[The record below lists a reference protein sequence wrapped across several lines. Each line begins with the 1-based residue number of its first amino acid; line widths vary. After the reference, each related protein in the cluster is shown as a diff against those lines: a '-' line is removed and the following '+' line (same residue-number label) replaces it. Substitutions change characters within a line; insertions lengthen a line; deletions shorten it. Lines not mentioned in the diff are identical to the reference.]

1 MEKISVASIG
11 KWHSFCDN
19 LAKYLLLQVV
29 VLLNIV
35 IFLVGLIVLSWS
47 ADRFVYGASALAKN
61 IGISPMMIG
70 LTIVAMGSSAPEIV
84 VSAIASANGNMNTAV
99 GNALGSNITNIALV
113 LGVTALVKP
122 LLVSSTTLK
131 RELPALLIISL
142 IAIGFMF
149 DGELKSYEGIILL
162 GLFIFVLAMMAWLS
176 LQVDKEDPLV
186 AETADEIPKDVSNTS
201 ALIWIGVG
209 LVILPLSAHF
219 LVNSAVEIARYMG
232 ISDLVI
238 GLTIIAFGTSLP
250 ELAASIA
257 GVLKGEDDLALGNI
271 IGSNIFNLLAVLG
284 MPGLIAPGILDPDVY
299 NRDMYVML
307 GLTLLLFLFSFDLI
321 GKRTISRTNGFILLA
336 CFIGYQFWLFG

>member
-1 MEKISVASIG
+1 M
-11 KWHSFCDN
+11 
-19 LAKYLLLQVV
+19 
-29 VLLNIV
+29 LLNIV

-113 LGVTALVKP
+113 LGITALVKP

-186 AETADEIPKDVSNTS
+186 AETADEIPKGVSNTS

-250 ELAASIA
+250 ELAASVA

-307 GLTLLLFLFSFDLI
+307 GLTLLLFLFSFNLI

>member
-1 MEKISVASIG
+1 M
-11 KWHSFCDN
+11 
-19 LAKYLLLQVV
+19 
-29 VLLNIV
+29 LLNIV

-99 GNALGSNITNIALV
+99 GNALGSNITNVALV

-142 IAIGFMF
+142 IALGFMF

-186 AETADEIPKDVSNTS
+186 AETADEIPKGVSNTS

-209 LVILPLSAHF
+209 LVVLPLSAHF

-250 ELAASIA
+250 ELAASVA

-284 MPGLIAPGILDPDVY
+284 MPGLIAPGLLDPDVY

-336 CFIGYQFWLFG
+336 CFIGYQYWLFG

>member
-1 MEKISVASIG
+1 
-11 KWHSFCDN
+11 
-19 LAKYLLLQVV
+19 

-35 IFLVGLIVLSWS
+35 IFIVGLVILSWS

-99 GNALGSNITNIALV
+99 GNALGSNITNVALV
-113 LGVTALVKP
+113 LGITALVKP
-122 LLVSSTTLK
+122 LIVSSITLK

-186 AETADEIPKDVSNTS
+186 AETAGEIPKNVSTTS
-201 ALIWIGVG
+201 AIIWIGVG

-219 LVNSAVEIARYMG
+219 MVNSAVEIARYLG
-232 ISDLVI
+232 ISDLII
-238 GLTIIAFGTSLP
+238 GLTIIAIGTSLP

-321 GKRTISRTNGFILLA
+321 GKRTISRPNGFLLVA

>member
-1 MEKISVASIG
+1 M
-11 KWHSFCDN
+11 
-19 LAKYLLLQVV
+19 
-29 VLLNIV
+29 LLNIV

-113 LGVTALVKP
+113 LGITALVKP

-186 AETADEIPKDVSNTS
+186 AETADEIPKGVSNTS
-201 ALIWIGVG
+201 ALVWIGVG

-250 ELAASIA
+250 ELAASVA

>member
-1 MEKISVASIG
+1 M
-11 KWHSFCDN
+11 
-19 LAKYLLLQVV
+19 
-29 VLLNIV
+29 LLNIV

-61 IGISPMMIG
+61 LGISPMMIG

-113 LGVTALVKP
+113 LGITALVKP

-186 AETADEIPKDVSNTS
+186 AETADEIPKGVSNTS

-250 ELAASIA
+250 ELAASVA

-307 GLTLLLFLFSFDLI
+307 GLTLILFLFSFDLI

>member
-1 MEKISVASIG
+1 M
-11 KWHSFCDN
+11 
-19 LAKYLLLQVV
+19 
-29 VLLNIV
+29 LLNIV

-113 LGVTALVKP
+113 LGITALVKP

-186 AETADEIPKDVSNTS
+186 AETADEIPKGVSNTS

-250 ELAASIA
+250 ELAASVA

-321 GKRTISRTNGFILLA
+321 GKRTISRTNGFFSFNFVKV
-336 CFIGYQFWLFG
+336 FIFKVYVFPLYYSS

>member
-1 MEKISVASIG
+1 M
-11 KWHSFCDN
+11 
-19 LAKYLLLQVV
+19 
-29 VLLNIV
+29 LLNIV
-35 IFLVGLIVLSWS
+35 IFIIGLVILSWS

-113 LGVTALVKP
+113 LGITALVKP
-122 LLVSSTTLK
+122 LIVSSITLK

-142 IAIGFMF
+142 IAIGFLF

-186 AETADEIPKDVSNTS
+186 AETAGEIPKNVSTTS
-201 ALIWIGVG
+201 ALIWIGIG

-219 LVNSAVEIARYMG
+219 MVNSAVEIARYLG
-232 ISDLVI
+232 ISDLII
-238 GLTIIAFGTSLP
+238 GLTIIALGTSLP

-257 GVLKGEDDLALGNI
+257 GVLRGEDDLALGNI

-284 MPGLIAPGILDPDVY
+284 MPGLIAPGMLDPDVY

-321 GKRTISRTNGFILLA
+321 GKRTISRPNGFLLVA

>member
-1 MEKISVASIG
+1 
-11 KWHSFCDN
+11 
-19 LAKYLLLQVV
+19 

-113 LGVTALVKP
+113 LGITALVKP

-186 AETADEIPKDVSNTS
+186 AETADEIPKGVSNTS

-250 ELAASIA
+250 ELAASVA

-307 GLTLLLFLFSFDLI
+307 GLTLLLFLFSFNLI

>member
-1 MEKISVASIG
+1 M
-11 KWHSFCDN
+11 
-19 LAKYLLLQVV
+19 
-29 VLLNIV
+29 LLNIV
-35 IFLVGLIVLSWS
+35 IFIIGLVVLSWS

-99 GNALGSNITNIALV
+99 GNALGSNITNVALV
-113 LGVTALVKP
+113 LGITALVKP

-131 RELPALLIISL
+131 RELPALLVISL

-186 AETADEIPKDVSNTS
+186 AETADEIPKGVSNTA

-238 GLTIIAFGTSLP
+238 GLTIIALGTSLP

-284 MPGLIAPGILDPDVY
+284 MPGLIAPGLLDPDVY
-299 NRDMYVML
+299 HRDMYVML
-307 GLTLLLFLFSFDLI
+307 GLTLLLFLFSFDLV
-321 GKRTISRTNGFILLA
+321 GKRTISRTNGLLLVA

>member
-1 MEKISVASIG
+1 
-11 KWHSFCDN
+11 
-19 LAKYLLLQVV
+19 

-113 LGVTALVKP
+113 LGITALVKP

-186 AETADEIPKDVSNTS
+186 AETADEIPKGVSNTS

-250 ELAASIA
+250 ELAASVA

>member
-1 MEKISVASIG
+1 MFLSV
-11 KWHSFCDN
+11 
-19 LAKYLLLQVV
+19 
-29 VLLNIV
+29 V

-84 VSAIASANGNMNTAV
+84 VSSMGSANGNMNTAV

-113 LGVTALVKP
+113 LGITALVKP
-122 LLVSSTTLK
+122 LVVASTTLK
-131 RELPALLIISL
+131 RELPALLVITL
-142 IAIGFMF
+142 IAVAFLF
-149 DGELKSYEGIILL
+149 DGELASYEGLILM
-162 GLFIFVLAMMAWLS
+162 GLFVFVLAMMAWLS

-186 AETADEIPKDVSNTS
+186 AETADEIPSNVSTTS
-201 ALIWIGVG
+201 ALIWVGVG
-209 LVILPLSAHF
+209 LVLLPLSAHF
-219 LVNSAVEIARYMG
+219 LVDSAVEIARYFG

-284 MPGLIAPGILDPDVY
+284 MPGLIAPGLLDPDVF
-299 NRDMYVML
+299 NRDMWVML

-321 GKRTISRTNGFILLA
+321 GKRIISRTNGALFLA
-336 CFIGYQFWLFG
+336 SFIGYQIWLFG

>member
-1 MEKISVASIG
+1 M
-11 KWHSFCDN
+11 
-19 LAKYLLLQVV
+19 
-29 VLLNIV
+29 LLNIV

-113 LGVTALVKP
+113 LGITALVKP

-186 AETADEIPKDVSNTS
+186 AETADEIPKGVSNTS

-209 LVILPLSAHF
+209 LVVLPLSAHF

-250 ELAASIA
+250 ELAASVA

-284 MPGLIAPGILDPDVY
+284 MPGLIAPGLLDPDVY

>member
-1 MEKISVASIG
+1 
-11 KWHSFCDN
+11 
-19 LAKYLLLQVV
+19 

-113 LGVTALVKP
+113 LGITALVKP

-186 AETADEIPKDVSNTS
+186 AETADEIPKGVSNTS

-219 LVNSAVEIARYMG
+219 SVNSAVEIARYMG

-250 ELAASIA
+250 ELAASVA

-307 GLTLLLFLFSFDLI
+307 GLTLILFLFSFDLI